1 MRLKWA
7 LFDRDGQVAA
17 LVEFNR
23 RRIRRGYDR
32 LALARESRLADAR
45 VVVLTSGWRWEIY
58 DLEMRNRRFG
68 DPFNERVVLGPGMA
82 G

>member
-1 MRLKWA
+1 M
-7 LFDRDGQVAA
+7 
-17 LVEFNR
+17 
-23 RRIRRGYDR
+23 
-32 LALARESRLADAR
+32 
-45 VVVLTSGWRWEIY
+45 VLTSGWRWEIY